1 MSSFPPPNTY
11 FNGIIYDSSFF
22 NVISSSGLTLSQ
34 ANAKFLQKTVAD
46 IDPFLATFQS
56 GIKTNDINTTD
67 PTGATNCG
75 LFQSA
80 TNSIIDL
87 GQTTQPV
94 GHSALIRLGLANST
108 VQCGSGTGKFIC
120 QKLEGFSATTNSF
133 FNDLPNPINLGL
145 TSSTIKIGASQIS
158 TNTIE
163 IGSALSAV
171 SSLGANRLGSLLTNT
186 IDPILTNG
194 TIQIGRI
201 ASNTNVEIASQASRS
216 TKLHL
221 GDGDTS

>member
-56 GIKTNDINTTD
+56 GIKTNDINTAD

-75 LFQSA
+75 IFEDA
-80 TNSIIDL
+80 TDCIIDI
-87 GQTTQPV
+87 GPTTQPP

-120 QKLEGFSATTNSF
+120 QKLESFSGDTKSLY
-133 FNDLPNPINLGL
+133 NDLLW
-145 TSSTIKIGASQIS
+145 
-158 TNTIE
+158 
-163 IGSALSAV
+163 V
-171 SSLGANRLGSLLTNT
+171 
-186 IDPILTNG
+186 
-194 TIQIGRI
+194 
-201 ASNTNVEIASQASRS
+201 
-216 TKLHL
+216 
-221 GDGDTS
+221 